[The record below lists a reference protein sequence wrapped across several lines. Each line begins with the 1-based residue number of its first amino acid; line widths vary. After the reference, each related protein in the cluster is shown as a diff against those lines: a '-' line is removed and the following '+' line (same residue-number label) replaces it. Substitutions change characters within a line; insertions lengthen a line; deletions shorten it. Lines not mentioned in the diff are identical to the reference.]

1 VADGAT
7 IIDKFGHGSRPRK
20 FGHTRLI
27 QGWFNLPE
35 AGQLSKFILHNS
47 YFILYRAAGELSRFV
62 ESHKY
67 GGKQAKRTGRAL

>member
-1 VADGAT
+1 MKGEF
-7 IIDKFGHGSRPRK
+7 K
-20 FGHTRLI
+20 
-27 QGWFNLPE
+27 GWFILPE